1 VRVGPD
7 DAQLLA
13 AEHPAAFGRFYERH
27 VGVVAAYVGRRV
39 GATRPD
45 LVFDVVAETF
55 ARALERRAQYDPARG
70 PAVAWLLGIARN
82 LVFDAARRQRVDAAA
97 RQRLGMPV
105 VALDDAQLEAVEAR
119 ASVDLRGALATL
131 PEAQREAVLRRV
143 LAEEPY
149 PAIAADVGCSEQVV
163 RQRVARG
170 LARLRR
176 ELNEE
181 GA

>member
-1 VRVGPD
+1 MDDPD
-7 DAQLLA
+7 DAALLA

-27 VGVVAAYVGRRV
+27 VGAVTSYVARRV
-39 GATRPD
+39 ARPD
-45 LVFDVVAETF
+45 LTFDVVAETF
-55 ARALERRAQYDPARG
+55 ARALEHRAQYDPARG
-70 PAVAWLLGIARN
+70 PGIAWLIGIARH
-82 LVFDAARRQRVDAAA
+82 VIFDAARRHRVDAAA
-97 RQRLGMPV
+97 RRRLGMPV
-105 VALDDAQLEAVEAR
+105 VWLDDEQLARIEAR
-119 ASVDLRGALATL
+119 GSVDLRTALAAL

-176 ELNEE
+176 ELKEE

>member
-1 VRVGPD
+1 MRPGPS
-7 DAQLLA
+7 DAQLLE
-13 AEHPAAFGRFYERH
+13 AERPGAFGRFYERH
-27 VGVVAAYVGRRV
+27 VGAVTAYVGRRTP
-39 GATRPD
+39 GRPE
-45 LVFDVVAETF
+45 LAFDVVAETF
-55 ARALERRAQYDPARG
+55 ARALEHRAQYDPARG
-70 PAVAWLLGIARN
+70 PAIAWLLGIARN
-82 LVFDAARRQRVDAAA
+82 LLSDAARRRRVDAAA

-105 VALDDAQLEAVEAR
+105 VALDDDQLAAIETR
-119 ASVDLRGALATL
+119 MSIDLRGALAAL

-176 ELNEE
+176 ELKEE

>member
-1 VRVGPD
+1 MGNGPD
-7 DAQLLA
+7 DAALLA
-13 AEHPAAFGRFYERH
+13 AEHPGAFGRFYARH
-27 VGVVAAYVGRRV
+27 VGAVTAYVGRRV
-39 GATRPD
+39 GARPE

-55 ARALERRAQYDPARG
+55 ARALEHRAQYDPERG

-82 LVFDAARRQRVDAAA
+82 LISDAARRRRVDAAA
-97 RQRLGMPV
+97 RRRLGMPV

-119 ASVDLRGALATL
+119 ASIDLRGALAAL

-149 PAIAADVGCSEQVV
+149 PVIAAEVGCSEQVV

-176 ELNEE
+176 ELKEE
-181 GA
+181 DA

>member
-1 VRVGPD
+1 MGRQPD
-7 DAQLLA
+7 DATLLA
-13 AEHPAAFGRFYERH
+13 AEHPGAFGRFYERH
-27 VGVVAAYVGRRV
+27 VGAVTAYVGRRV
-39 GATRPD
+39 ARPD

-55 ARALERRAQYDPARG
+55 ARALERRGQYDPARG
-70 PAVAWLLGIARN
+70 PAVAWLIGIARN
-82 LVFDAARRQRVDAAA
+82 LISDAARRRRVDAAA

-119 ASVDLRGALATL
+119 ASVDLRGALAAL
-131 PEAQREAVLRRV
+131 SEDQRAAVLRRV

-149 PAIAADVGCSEQVV
+149 PAIAAGVGCSEQVV

-176 ELNEE
+176 ELEE
-181 GA
+181 GT